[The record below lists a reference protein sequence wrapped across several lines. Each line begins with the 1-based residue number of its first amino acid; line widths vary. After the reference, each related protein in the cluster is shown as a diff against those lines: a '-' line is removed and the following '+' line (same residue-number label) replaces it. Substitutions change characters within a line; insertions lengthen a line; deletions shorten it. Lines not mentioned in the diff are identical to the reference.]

1 MAGKPSLPDTR
12 GGLAALDQEREAS
25 MADEGGASGAAME
38 GEDSSYLPPILHDSA
53 DTPGRRRRAG
63 AFVAG
68 AAAGVFAAMWMVRRR
83 SQ

>member
-1 MAGKPSLPDTR
+1 MAGKPNLPDTR
-12 GGLAALDQEREAS
+12 GGFAALDEEREAS

-38 GEDSSYLPPILHDSA
+38 REDPSRLSPILHDSG
-53 DTPGRRRRAG
+53 DTPGRRRRVG